1 MRQTNPDGIERIRR
15 ALAAVAPDEA
25 MPLLRTDR
33 LRPRPTRLAG
43 CDSAKTREHRAL
55 GASTT
60 SSLVVQHSDIVALR
74 SVATRFRGSVRS
86 SATSSSTNTLILFPL
101 RSVATR
107 SKGKRRHSLSRADVA
122 TFNTDVVMRAERFVY
137 YSGPSFVFKQD
148 GVVVDGGAMEWLRR
162 TGDDTRGGKKRGVV
176 NVAKSTWRRPP
187 RRP

>member
-1 MRQTNPDGIERIRR
+1 MSASSSRRGCAPISCVNSARVIRRIR
-15 ALAAVAPDEA
+15 AVSGSRGPSRSRSVRGR
-25 MPLLRTDR
+25 LQGIDR
-33 LRPRPTRLAG
+33 RRP
-43 CDSAKTREHRAL
+43 
-55 GASTT
+55 
-60 SSLVVQHSDIVALR
+60 SLVFQDFDIVALR